1 MKINIASI
9 GGFRYSIPG
18 LGTYSEAMGWLDIS
32 ERLIVPHILPE
43 NDVDGQL

>member
-18 LGTYSEAMGWLDIS
+18 SPRNQKPRGDSILGGI
-32 ERLIVPHILPE
+32 IVPHIL
-43 NDVDGQL
+43 N